1 MKGQS
6 MTEMEGIL
14 EEFIEEANERTNL
27 LERQLLQ
34 LEETPATPE
43 LLAEI
48 FRGVHSLKG
57 AASFLNFTKLRSLTH
72 AGESLLARIRSGT
85 LVADAAVV
93 TLLLSLVDAIREIL
107 GEVSATGQE
116 GNGSYSVLVGTLDPL

>member
-1 MKGQS
+1 
-6 MTEMEGIL
+6 MTEMETIV
-14 EEFIEEANERTNL
+14 EEFVDEASQRTNL
-27 LERQLLQ
+27 LERQLIQ
-34 LEETPATPE
+34 LEETPAAAE